1 MAIYHLHAKI
11 VSRTTGRS
19 AVAAAAYRS
28 GESLHDHRTAQT
40 FDYTHKSGVEHTEIL
55 TPPQAPS
62 WTHDRETLWNA
73 VEQSERR
80 KDAQLAREI
89 EIGLPVELTKDQQ
102 VALLRDYART
112 TFVTRGMVADVALHL
127 DNPDNPHA
135 HILLTTRDITPNG
148 FGAKRRDW
156 NARSELLEWR
166 IAWADTANQHLAR
179 AGLDIHIDH
188 RTLEAQGIDLLP
200 GRKIGISAERQQQ
213 PDLLPLGAA
222 ERVAEQREIAA
233 ENGRR
238 ILEDPRVALH
248 ALTHTQATFTKRDI
262 AKYLHGRTDGAEQFQ
277 AAYLKV
283 TTSPELVRLGIDD
296 PRRPRFTTR
305 EMLSI
310 EHQHTATP
318 PGPDRPSRASS
329 AMDELDALQQRGAE
343 KWREKQLA
351 REKQISTQASPD
363 HDKDLHHDPHH
374 TPNKEIET
382 HPHLEHP
389 GLEDDFQ
396 L

>member
-28 GESLHDHRTAQT
+28 GSSLHDHRTAQT
-40 FDYTHKSGVEHTEIL
+40 FDYTPKSGVEHTEIL
-55 TPPQAPS
+55 APPEAPS
-62 WTHDRETLWNA
+62 WTHNRETLWNT
-73 VEQSERR
+73 VEHSERR

-89 EIGLPVELTKDQQ
+89 ELGLPVELAKDQQ
-102 VALLRDYART
+102 IALLRDYART
-112 TFVTRGMVADVALHL
+112 TFVSRGMVADVALHL

-135 HILLTTRDITPNG
+135 HILLTTRDITPDG

-156 NARSELLEWR
+156 NARSELMEWR

-213 PDLLPLGAA
+213 LDLPLGIA

-238 ILEDPRVALH
+238 IIEDPRVALR

-277 AAYLKV
+277 TAYLKV
-283 TTSPELVRLGIDD
+283 TMSPELVQLGIDNQ
-296 PRRPRFTTR
+296 RHPRFTTR

-318 PGPDRPSRASS
+318 LGSDRPSRPTS

-343 KWREKQLA
+343 KWRAKQLA
-351 REKQISTQASPD
+351 REKQISTQVSPD
-363 HDKDLHHDPHH
+363 HEHDKDLHHDR
-374 TPNKEIET
+374 
-382 HPHLEHP
+382 HLEHP

>member
-28 GESLHDHRTAQT
+28 GSSLHDHRTAQT

-55 TPPQAPS
+55 TPPLAPS
-62 WTHDRETLWNA
+62 WTHNRETLWNA
-73 VEQSERR
+73 VEQSEHR

-89 EIGLPVELTKDQQ
+89 ELGLPVELAKDQQ
-102 VALLRDYART
+102 IALLRDYART
-112 TFVTRGMVADVALHL
+112 TFVSRGMVADVALHL
-127 DNPDNPHA
+127 DNPENPHA

-156 NARSELLEWR
+156 NARSELMEWR
-166 IAWADTANQHLAR
+166 AAWAETANQHLAK

-213 PDLLPLGAA
+213 LDLPLGIA
-222 ERVAEQREIAA
+222 ERVVEQREIAA

-238 ILEDPRVALH
+238 IIEDPRVALR

-277 AAYLKV
+277 TAYLKV
-283 TTSPELVRLGIDD
+283 TMSPELVQLGIDNQ
-296 PRRPRFTTR
+296 RHPRFTTR

-310 EHQHTATP
+310 EHQHTAAP
-318 PGPDRPSRASS
+318 LGSDRPSRPTS

-343 KWREKQLA
+343 KWRAKQLA
-351 REKQISTQASPD
+351 REKQISTQVSPD
-363 HDKDLHHDPHH
+363 HEHDKDLHHD
-374 TPNKEIET
+374 
-382 HPHLEHP
+382 PHLEHP

>member
-62 WTHDRETLWNA
+62 WTHNRETLWNA

-102 VALLRDYART
+102 VTLLRDYART
-112 TFVTRGMVADVALHL
+112 TFVTRGMIADVALHL

-148 FGAKRRDW
+148 FGTKRRDW
-156 NARSELLEWR
+156 NARSELMEWR
-166 IAWADTANQHLAR
+166 AAWAETANQHLAK

-213 PDLLPLGAA
+213 LDLPLGIA

-238 ILEDPRVALH
+238 IIEDPRVALC

-262 AKYLHGRTDGAEQFQ
+262 AKYLHGRTDGVEQFQ

-283 TTSPELVRLGIDD
+283 TTSPEFVRLGIDD
-296 PRRPRFTTR
+296 QRRP
-305 EMLSI
+305 
-310 EHQHTATP
+310 AT
-318 PGPDRPSRASS
+318 

-343 KWREKQLA
+343 KWRAKQLA
-351 REKQISTQASPD
+351 CEKQISPELSPD
-363 HDKDLHHDPHH
+363 YDKALHHDS
-374 TPNKEIET
+374 
-382 HPHLEHP
+382 HLEHSGP
-389 GLEDDFQ
+389 EDDFQ

>member
-1 MAIYHLHAKI
+1 MPIYHLHAKI
-11 VSRTTGRS
+11 LSRDTGRS

-28 GESLHDHRTAQT
+28 GNSLHDHHTAQT
-40 FDYTHKSGVEHTEIL
+40 FDYTRKTGIEYTEIL
-55 TPPQAPS
+55 SPSQAPS
-62 WTHDRETLWNA
+62 WTHNRETLWNA

-102 VALLRDYART
+102 VALLRDYACT
-112 TFVTRGMVADVALHL
+112 TFVSRGMVADVALHL

-156 NARSELLEWR
+156 NARSELMEWR
-166 IAWADTANQHLAR
+166 VAWADTANQHLAR

-213 PDLLPLGAA
+213 PDLPLGIA

-283 TTSPELVRLGIDD
+283 TMSPELVRLGIDD
-296 PRRPRFTTR
+296 QGHPRFTTR
-305 EMLSI
+305 EMLGV
-310 EHQHTATP
+310 EHQHTAP
-318 PGPDRPSRASS
+318 SGPDRPSRPTS
-329 AMDELDALQQRGAE
+329 AIDELDALQQRGAE
-343 KWREKQLA
+343 KWRAKQLA
-351 REKQISTQASPD
+351 REKQISTQVSPD
-363 HDKDLHHDPHH
+363 HDKDLHHDPH
-374 TPNKEIET
+374 
-382 HPHLEHP
+382 LEHP
-389 GLEDDFQ
+389 GPEDDFQ